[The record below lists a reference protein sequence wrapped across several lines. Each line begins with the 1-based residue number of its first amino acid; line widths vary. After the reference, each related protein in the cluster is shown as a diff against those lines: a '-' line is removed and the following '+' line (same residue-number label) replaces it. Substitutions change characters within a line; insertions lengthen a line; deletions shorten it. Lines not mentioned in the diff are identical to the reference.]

1 MYGLNLQK
9 IKKIELNILIMAHM
23 EGLLLY
29 QI

>member
-9 IKKIELNILIMAHM
+9 IKKIQLDILIMAHM
-23 EGLLLY
+23 EEFLLY